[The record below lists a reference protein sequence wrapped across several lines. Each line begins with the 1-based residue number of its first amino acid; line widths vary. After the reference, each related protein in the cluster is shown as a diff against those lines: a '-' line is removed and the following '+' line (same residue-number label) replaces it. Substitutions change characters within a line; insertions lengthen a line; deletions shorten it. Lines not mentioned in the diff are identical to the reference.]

1 VDSDERQAIVIIIW
15 DFAEFITLCARK
27 GRGIHPGAH
36 VGVELILWI
45 VCIVISGLSFIAAYG
60 LDEEVRSGLYTTK
73 AEDVLRSLALKSRV
87 LGALLDLLA

>member
-1 VDSDERQAIVIIIW
+1 M
-15 DFAEFITLCARK
+15 
-27 GRGIHPGAH
+27 
-36 VGVELILWI
+36 
-45 VCIVISGLSFIAAYG
+45 SFIAAYG